1 MAEKEKNVKPDIKKS
16 KKEEKNKRHFFK
28 DFKAEL
34 KRVVWP
40 TPKQLLNSTI
50 AVVTI
55 VLVIGVTVFVLDM
68 GFELLNKQNA
78 KLQNTLQEKYSN
90 NLDNNTTSDEEEHD
104 HDHDHSDEA
113 SSEINT
119 IENTAE

>member
-1 MAEKEKNVKPDIKKS
+1 MANKDR
-16 KKEEKNKRHFFK
+16 EEKKKRHFFK

-55 VLVIGVTVFVLDM
+55 VLVIALAVFLLDF
-68 GFELLNKQNA
+68 GFEFLNSQNV
-78 KLQNTLQEKYSN
+78 KLQTSIQGNSTEETA
-90 NLDNNTTSDEEEHD
+90 DENTTSEEEET
-104 HDHDHSDEA
+104 SDEA
-113 SSEINT
+113 SSDESTETTET
-119 IENTAE
+119 IDGENGES